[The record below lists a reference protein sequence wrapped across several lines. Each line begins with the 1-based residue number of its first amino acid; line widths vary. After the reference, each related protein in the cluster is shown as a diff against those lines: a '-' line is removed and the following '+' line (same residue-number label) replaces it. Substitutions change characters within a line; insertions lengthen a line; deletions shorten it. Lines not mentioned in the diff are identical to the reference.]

1 MLIAAVYLFFKCEL
15 FIAKFAPLLRL
26 ILISGLTLL
35 REEANVK

>member
-1 MLIAAVYLFFKCEL
+1 MLIAAVYFFKCEL